1 MSFCRVCLC
10 SFSLSLSLSLFLS
23 QLLLAGYS
31 QFVELNTKVKA
42 LSGISITLPPKKVFG
57 NKSKEFVAKRREG
70 LQAYLL
76 QLLHHPILQHSL
88 VLKEF
93 VDFRRYCSASLTTLP
108 PPPSHHPLLT
118 THFSPP
124 TSHHPLPFFAEN
136 SRTLMVVLC
145 PPPSIPIWEGR
156 SNPIIVHSLGGCT
169 LLLSN
174 LC

>member
-1 MSFCRVCLC
+1 MCACVL
-10 SFSLSLSLSLFLS
+10 SLSLSLSLFLS

-124 TSHHPLPFFAEN
+124 TSHHPLLTTHFSPPTSFFCGELEDTDGG
-136 SRTLMVVLC
+136 TL
-145 PPPSIPIWEGR
+145 PPTIHPD
-156 SNPIIVHSLGGCT
+156 LGGT
-169 LLLSN
+169 K
-174 LC
+174 